1 MKFPMIACGSNF
13 FSKLT
18 RIGSNVDNQ
27 VDSVM
32 VNGIND
38 FDKLAALLSQAVI
51 ENPPVT
57 IRDGGVI
64 AEGFNQQL
72 DELRALSNNADNFLI
87 DLEEKEKQTSGL
99 NTLKVGFNKV
109 HGFYIEVSR
118 AQSEQV
124 PEHFVR
130 RQTLK
135 NVERFITPELKQY
148 EEKVLSAKSK
158 SLALEK
164 EIYQQLIQDLQ
175 PFVRSLHA
183 SAKSI
188 SELDVLLC
196 FADVAISYNYV
207 CPELIDEKQI
217 I

>member
-1 MKFPMIACGSNF
+1 MVRLSSSLEHIAITKSILK
-13 FSKLT
+13 KLNN
-18 RIGSNVDNQ
+18 NVFA
-27 VDSVM
+27 SL

-148 EEKVLSAKSK
+148 EEKVLSANLLLWKKKST
-158 SLALEK
+158 S
-164 EIYQQLIQDLQ
+164 
-175 PFVRSLHA
+175 S
-183 SAKSI
+183 
-188 SELDVLLC
+188 
-196 FADVAISYNYV
+196 
-207 CPELIDEKQI
+207 
-217 I
+217 